1 MYTGY
6 TSIHLC
12 RSFCK
17 VSSIV
22 QF

>member
-6 TSIHLC
+6 STIHLC